1 MANLSNQRKL
11 ASRILDCGLDRVWLN
26 PEASEEIASAITRED
41 IRGLIEKGTIKAKPI
56 RGVSRGRARA
66 LDAKRKYGHCKGH
79 GSRKGKKG
87 ARNPRKEQ
95 WVKKIRALRRRLH
108 ELRAD
113 GVLDKSVYCRLYR
126 KAKGGEYR
134 SVAHLESHL
143 GSEKLLTK
151 EEAR

>member
-1 MANLSNQRKL
+1 MSDLSNQRKL
-11 ASRILDCGLDRVWLN
+11 ASKVLECGLDRVWLS

-56 RGVSRGRARA
+56 KGVSRGRARA
-66 LDAKRKYGHCKGH
+66 LAAKRKYGHRKGH

-87 ARNPRKEQ
+87 ARTPKKEQ
-95 WVKKIRALRRRLH
+95 WIKKIRALRRRLK

-113 GVLDKSVYCRLYR
+113 GALDKSVYCRLYR

-134 SVAHLESHL
+134 SVSHLESHL
-143 GSEKLLTK
+143 ESEKLLKK
-151 EEAR
+151 E

>member
-1 MANLSNQRKL
+1 MSNLSNQRQL
-11 ASRILDCGLDRVWLN
+11 ASRILDCGLDRVWFD

-41 IRGLIEKGTIKAKPI
+41 LRGLIEKGTIKAKPI
-56 RGVSRGRARA
+56 KGVSRGRARA
-66 LDAKRKYGHCKGH
+66 VDEKRKYGHRKGH

-95 WVKKIRALRRRLH
+95 WVKKIRALRRKLK
-108 ELRAD
+108 ELRDD
-113 GVLDKSVYCRLYR
+113 GSLDKSVYCRLYR

-143 GSEKLLTK
+143 ESEKLLIK
-151 EEAR
+151 EE

>member
-1 MANLSNQRKL
+1 MSDLANQRRL
-11 ASRILDCGLDRVWLN
+11 ASKVLECGLDRVWLN

-41 IRGLIEKGTIKAKPI
+41 IRGLIEKGTIKAKPV

-66 LDAKRKYGHCKGH
+66 LAAKRKYGHCKGH

-87 ARNPRKEQ
+87 ARTPSKEL
-95 WVKKIRALRRRLH
+95 WMKKIRALRRRLK

-113 GVLDKSVYCRLYR
+113 GALEKSVYCRLYR

-134 SVAHLESHL
+134 SVSHLNSHLES
-143 GSEKLLTK
+143 EKLIK
-151 EEAR
+151 K